1 MAKRKVEELSMAKVL
16 IIGAGGVGGVV
27 THKCAQLPGVFEEI
41 VLASRTEAKC
51 RHIASQ
57 LDRPIEIAQVD
68 ADNVPELVALINR
81 VKPDLVINV
90 ALPYQDLTIM
100 DACLE
105 TGVNYLDTANYE
117 PLDTAKFEYSWQ
129 WAYQDKFKQAGLM
142 ALLGSGFDPGATNV
156 FTAYIAKH
164 YFDEIHTLD
173 IIDVNGGDHGYPF
186 ATNFN
191 PEINI
196 REVTAECRHWEDGE
210 FVTTPAMSTKQSF
223 SCPEG
228 VGTYNIYRMYHEELE
243 SLVKNFPSL
252 KRAQFWMS
260 FGESYLKH
268 LEVLGNVGMTGIEPV
283 DFNGQQ
289 IVPIQFLKRLLP
301 DPASLGPRT
310 KGRTCIGCVVSGIKD
325 GKPKT
330 VYLYN
335 ICDHQ
340 ACYAEVQSQAISY
353 TTGVPA
359 MIGAK
364 MMLEGKWLQ
373 PGVWNLEQLDPDPF
387 MADMNKY
394 GLPWTVIED
403 YQL

>member
-1 MAKRKVEELSMAKVL
+1 MSKVL
-16 IIGAGGVGGVV
+16 IIGAGGVGAVV
-27 THKCAQLPGVFEEI
+27 VHKCASLPETFSEI
-41 VLASRTEAKC
+41 TLASRTKSKC
-51 RHIASQ
+51 DAIAAQ
-57 LDRPIEIAQVD
+57 LSRPIKTAAVD
-68 ADNVPELVALINR
+68 ADNVAELVALIEDE
-81 VKPDLVINV
+81 KPALVINV

-100 DACLE
+100 DACLA

-129 WAYQDKFKQAGLM
+129 WAYQDRFKEAGLM

-164 YFDEIHTLD
+164 YFDEIHELD

-196 REVTAECRHWEDGE
+196 REVTAECRHYENGD
-210 FVTTPAMSTKQSF
+210 FVTTPAMSRKASF
-223 SCPEG
+223 TCPEG

-243 SLVKNFPSL
+243 SLVINFPTL

-260 FGESYLKH
+260 FGDSYLKH

-283 DFNGQQ
+283 EFQGQA
-289 IVPIQFLKRLLP
+289 IVPIQFLKALLP
-301 DPASLGPRT
+301 DPSTLGPRT
-310 KGRTCIGCVVSGIKD
+310 KGKTCIGCVVKGIKD
-325 GKPKT
+325 GKEKI
-330 VYLYN
+330 VYCYN
-335 ICDHQ
+335 IKDHQ
-340 ACYAEVQSQAISY
+340 DCYQEVQSQAISY

-364 MMLEGKWLQ
+364 LMLEGTWQ
-373 PGVWNLEQLDPDPF
+373 GQGVFNIEQMDPDPF
-387 MADMNKY
+387 MEGLNAY
-394 GLPWTVIED
+394 GLPWTVIELD
-403 YQL
+403 SFELSE